1 MLFVIAT
8 AGAIQELQERYD
20 IEDQVRFNKQ
30 QILEKQRALLK
41 IGKEDN
47 VKTGSLHSNVSLAAG
62 NDEPTKCLSET
73 NLNVDTSDSDI
84 AVKYK
89 ETEEGSIKVHDR
101 DNAKLETKKESGEDT
116 GLNNEPDLTGSQKDE
131 YKNDT
136 QTDSDNEK
144 VIVRDSDEKLPL
156 I

>member
-1 MLFVIAT
+1 MFFVIAT

-47 VKTGSLHSNVSLAAG
+47 VKTGSLHSDVSLAAG

-73 NLNVDTSDSDI
+73 NLNVDASDSDI

-89 ETEEGSIKVHDR
+89 ETEEESIKVHDS
-101 DNAKLETKKESGEDT
+101 DNAKLETKKESGEDA
-116 GLNNEPDLTGSQKDE
+116 GLNNEPE

-144 VIVRDSDEKLPL
+144 VIVRDSNEKLPL